1 MPSESFETIFRR
13 DLDRLPGLA
22 DEDLVPRGADSA
34 RRVSFGSVLALV
46 GVFVA
51 VVVVVLNLQ
60 AIRDADRSPQEAAAT
75 QSPYFVIAGGAAA
88 GATASPNPAAAPSPA
103 ATWIVGPPVSNPLLG
118 VPSCP
123 PGSSP
128 ILDVTH
134 WPPPGDLPG
143 GGAPTAEEAFR
154 RAYPT
159 VTDFKM
165 FPWGT
170 SPAPV
175 WVVAGSETYV
185 VNYSG
190 GPGLNS
196 WFAHPAKYVGC
207 YTPEPRTPRPSGLPS
222 EAPTTFG

>member
-1 MPSESFETIFRR
+1 MPR
-13 DLDRLPGLA
+13 DDAHLLDILKAARLAIEFKGPAEKA
-22 DEDLVPRGADSA
+22 DFLEDAK
-34 RRVSFGSVLALV
+34 
-46 GVFVA
+46 
-51 VVVVVLNLQ
+51 
-60 AIRDADRSPQEAAAT
+60 T
-75 QSPYFVIAGGAAA
+75 QVQS
-88 GATASPNPAAAPSPA
+88 
-103 ATWIVGPPVSNPLLG
+103 
-118 VPSCP
+118 
-123 PGSSP
+123 
-128 ILDVTH
+128 
-134 WPPPGDLPG
+134 
-143 GGAPTAEEAFR
+143 AEEAFR

-222 EAPTTFG
+222 AAPTTFG